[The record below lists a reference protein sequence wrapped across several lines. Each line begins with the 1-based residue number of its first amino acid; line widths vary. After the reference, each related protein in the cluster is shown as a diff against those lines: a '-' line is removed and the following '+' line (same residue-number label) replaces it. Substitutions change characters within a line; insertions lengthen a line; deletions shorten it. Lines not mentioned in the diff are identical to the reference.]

1 MGGVVCEYIGETS
14 RSTYERSI
22 EHQRA
27 LRNKDQ
33 KSPLYKHMEECH
45 PGKEPNL
52 LMTILRLHRKALSRQ
67 IHEALLISKSKAEIL
82 LNNKSK
88 WSKSRIPRIR
98 MTNKGRNNDE
108 AVQEIIEEE
117 EEEKVRKIYEETLE
131 EEKGKEEGSL
141 GEGEEEE
148 RRGSKRRGKKWGV
161 LAGEAKKMKQE
172 EEERDENHLV
182 EGGEERSMK
191 SDVMG
196 RGERVGDTPLLHP
209 DSQVEC
215 NEGEPPRTNRKLNKN
230 EKVIL
235 INKGGTTNKP
245 PIGWEW
251 GSTDVRLRKGEN
263 AAKSNGEG
271 GGR

>member
-52 LMTILRLHRKALSRQ
+52 LMKILRLHRKALSRQ

-82 LNNKSK
+82 LNNKSE

-98 MTNKGRNNDE
+98 MTNKGKINDE
-108 AVQEIIEEE
+108 AVQELVEKEA
-117 EEEKVRKIYEETLE
+117 EEKVRKIYEETLE

-148 RRGSKRRGKKWGV
+148 RRGNKRRKKKWGV
-161 LAGEAKKMKQE
+161 LAGEAKKK
-172 EEERDENHLV
+172 
-182 EGGEERSMK
+182 K
-191 SDVMG
+191 
-196 RGERVGDTPLLHP
+196 
-209 DSQVEC
+209 
-215 NEGEPPRTNRKLNKN
+215 KK
-230 EKVIL
+230 K
-235 INKGGTTNKP
+235 KK
-245 PIGWEW
+245 
-251 GSTDVRLRKGEN
+251 K
-263 AAKSNGEG
+263 K
-271 GGR
+271 